1 MITADGR
8 SVVEMEI
15 EQMKFADLE
24 TRKPIFGLDYADLP
38 VKRGAPQIEKASAFS
53 FLTRWVERFLGL
65 SQPAAH

>member
-24 TRKPIFGLDYADLP
+24 TRNPVFGLDYADLP
-38 VKRGAPQIEKASAFS
+38 AKRGAPQIVKASAFS
-53 FLTRWVERFLGL
+53 FLTRWVERFFGRN
-65 SQPAAH
+65 QPAAR